1 MRGLKLLPG
10 LVVHLLSS
18 KDENFDEFWDKENE
32 LWEISMRESFRQR
45 DERLKK
51 LKKDIDNSKKKD
63 YIGDNGT

>member
-10 LVVHLLSS
+10 LVVRLLSS

-32 LWEISMRESFRQR
+32 LWELSMRESFRQR

>member
-32 LWEISMRESFRQR
+32 LWELSMRESFRQR

>member
-1 MRGLKLLPG
+1 LPG
-10 LVVHLLSS
+10 LVVRLLSS

-32 LWEISMRESFRQR
+32 LWELSMRESFRQR